1 MDLPGLAVTP
11 VARDGEARFRALMD
25 GHHYLGAPSKIGQ
38 TVWYAADDGSG
49 EWPALAAFSAAALKC
64 GARDAW
70 IGWSRREQ
78 FGRLHLIA
86 NNVRLLLR
94 GRRPNL
100 GSRFLALCARR
111 ISADWRARYHH
122 PLLLLETFVDPDRFH
137 GTVYRAAN
145 WTPVGETGGYRR
157 RRDGYVAG
165 STPKRVLLLPLDRN
179 ARSLLRAPGLA
190 TEHQLHGA
198 ERMRKLNV
206 AEAAGILACLKGTVD
221 DPREASGR
229 RHRIESLL
237 ALCTAATLCGATGWQ
252 SIHEWIQSLSPA
264 MLDRFRCR
272 RIDGVHQRPS
282 VYCIRNIM
290 IKVDPG
296 QLARATARFCRE
308 HGWDQGAGIAV
319 DGKTVRGAGR
329 QTHVPG
335 ASTHGASAPL
345 PQKNRSDRR
354 RRRGEGNQRDRRL
367 HPDHGHGPGHRRTHR
382 HRRRPSRPDRN
393 LRLPACPGRP
403 LHAPRQGQPEEPA
416 RGDQGPLRLAVPG
429 TGGLRD
435 PPVAAG
441 ARADRAAR
449 DPGLHGSGDRDLLPV
464 GRAGLHDQADRP
476 GIPPRAERKARD
488 AWQAERRDRLRHHGP
503 HAGDRRRRS
512 PPCLQPR
519 ALVVRA
525 RPPDPRRCRDV
536 ERRQV
541 PGRRRTRPGEP
552 GCLRRLAIGLILG
565 RGRPVAPTIG
575 NLNRNP
581 RLVPG
586 WPRPV
591 RNALART
598 KSAT

>member
-70 IGWSRREQ
+70 IGWSRRER

-86 NNVRLLLR
+86 NNVWLLLR

-122 PLLLLETFVDPDRFH
+122 PLPLLETFVDPDRFH

-165 STPKRVLLLPLDRN
+165 STPKRVPLLPLDRN

-190 TEHQLHGA
+190 TEHHLHGA
-198 ERMRKLNV
+198 ERMRKMNV

-237 ALCTAATLCGATGWQ
+237 ALRIAATLCGATGWQ

-272 RIDGVHQRPS
+272 RIDGAHQRPS

-296 QLARATARFCRE
+296 QLARAPARFCRE
-308 HGWDQGAGIAV
+308 RGWDQGAGIAV
-319 DGKTVRGAGR
+319 DGKTVRGAVDGEGR

-345 PQKNRSDRR
+345 AQKTVLTAADALPARTGISACPHARGTRFMLLAKGNRKNPLGEI
-354 RRRGEGNQRDRRL
+354 RGHVASRS
-367 HPDHGHGPGHRRTHR
+367 PGPADFAT
-382 HRRRPSRPDRN
+382 RPSRPEHGRTGRRGIRVSTDPVTGIPFPWAGRVFMIRRTVREYRRARN
-393 LRLPACPGRP
+393 GKPATLGKPSAGTVYGVTGHTPETAGAEALPALSRGHWSCGRVHRI
-403 LHAPRQGQPEEPA
+403 LDDAATWNEDRCRVGGGHGPENPA
-416 RGDQGPLRLAVPG
+416 ACEDWRSASSSG
-429 TGGLRD
+429 
-435 PPVAAG
+435 AAG
-441 ARADRAAR
+441 R
-449 DPGLHGSGDRDLLPV
+449 S
-464 GRAGLHDQADRP
+464 
-476 GIPPRAERKARD
+476 
-488 AWQAERRDRLRHHGP
+488 
-503 HAGDRRRRS
+503 RRRS
-512 PPCLQPR
+512 
-519 ALVVRA
+519 
-525 RPPDPRRCRDV
+525 
-536 ERRQV
+536 
-541 PGRRRTRPGEP
+541 GT
-552 GCLRRLAIGLILG
+552 
-565 RGRPVAPTIG
+565 
-575 NLNRNP
+575 
-581 RLVPG
+581 
-586 WPRPV
+586 
-591 RNALART
+591 
-598 KSAT
+598 